1 MEKFEHDLKAIV
13 KNFVADNDADKTK
26 ANCTVRPIRSPAEQ
40 KNRQL
45 SQRFAKLPLCAS
57 KVKLGHDYFCL
68 QDVFCVDLHMKKS
81 ALERGKIRF
90 L

>member
-26 ANCTVRPIRSPAEQ
+26 ANCTVRPIRFPAEQ

-45 SQRFAKLPLCAS
+45 S
-57 KVKLGHDYFCL
+57 
-68 QDVFCVDLHMKKS
+68 
-81 ALERGKIRF
+81 
-90 L
+90 